1 MIEKAWDIKIEGK
14 INKNNIVFQ
23 DQYYRLYK
31 QMKKVNDK
39 LKEKKWH
46 TQYTKMKKVK
56 DLNL

>member
-1 MIEKAWDIKIEGK
+1 MKDNKLMIEKAWDIRIEGK

-39 LKEKKWH
+39 LKEKK
-46 TQYTKMKKVK
+46 
-56 DLNL
+56 